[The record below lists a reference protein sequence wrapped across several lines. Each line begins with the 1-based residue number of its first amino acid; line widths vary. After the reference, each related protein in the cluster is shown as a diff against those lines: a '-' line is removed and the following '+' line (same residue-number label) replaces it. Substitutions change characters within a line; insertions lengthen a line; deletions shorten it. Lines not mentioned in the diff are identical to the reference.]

1 MLLGYRKKTK
11 IIGYACYYSS
21 THSLFF
27 ICMLVILSEAKNLM
41 RQNAIQIFR
50 DPSPM
55 AQDDKILFFLYF
67 TVQIS
72 K

>member
-50 DPSPM
+50 DPSPKD
-55 AQDDKILFFLYF
+55 QDDKIIKFIY
-67 TVQIS
+67 
-72 K
+72 KN

>member
-27 ICMLVILSEAKNLM
+27 ICMLVILSEAKNLV
-41 RQNAIQIFR
+41 RQNVNSAFR
-50 DPSPM
+50 DPSP
-55 AQDDKILFFLYF
+55 AVQDDKIFTMLFSLSF
-67 TVQIS
+67 
-72 K
+72 